1 MSACIEQEIT
11 EDQVLADSHKMLK
24 YLCEN
29 RQPCLDQLEQAAVEC
44 KSESALDN
52 FPAGI
57 TMDPHV
63 QVAVGFQTC
72 IFEQMDQAFMA
83 KFNQMFPV
91 TETEVSITRPHLNDP
106 KVLKIE
112 EVIVKLKILNQLMDV
127 AKVEAFITDNKL
139 AERYHSVLFVADKNG
154 DVGIM
159 VEVMDI
165 KKKVGFSQT
174 SITTNKQ

>member
-1 MSACIEQEIT
+1 
-11 EDQVLADSHKMLK
+11 VLADSHKMLK

-106 KVLKIE
+106 KVLKI
-112 EVIVKLKILNQLMDV
+112 LNQLMDV